1 MAQDR
6 NPAVWPHFDKS
17 KVPYVNEHICQCW
30 WGRWWWWWSI
40 RKPSAPTYLYLPGRI
55 VSFKSSPLFSSL
67 LFFSGGYI
75 SFKSSGRRFVSFLF
89 FLLKHVHPPFFS
101 FSFFFCCNFFYSTVL
116 ASSRCV
122 YCLSVC
128 IAGQESE
135 TAGHTI
141 DYRLVFFLKG
151 RPTHHHHLQT
161 RCPRHLFFF
170 FLWWERVAKFSPYST
185 KEKVKKKNKE
195 LWHFVTHWANKRRP
209 TTQQLLVVCKVP
221 LRIE

>member
-89 FLLKHVHPPFFS
+89 FLLKHVHPLSSPSPSSFAATFSIRPFSHRHGVFIVCPFVS
-101 FSFFFCCNFFYSTVL
+101 QGKNQKPLDTQSIIDSFFFKRPAHTPPPPSNSVSQ
-116 ASSRCV
+116 AS
-122 YCLSVC
+122 
-128 IAGQESE
+128 
-135 TAGHTI
+135 
-141 DYRLVFFLKG
+141 
-151 RPTHHHHLQT
+151 
-161 RCPRHLFFF
+161 FF
-170 FLWWERVAKFSPYST
+170 FLSLMGECCQILALF
-185 KEKVKKKNKE
+185 N
-195 LWHFVTHWANKRRP
+195 
-209 TTQQLLVVCKVP
+209 
-221 LRIE
+221 